1 MKVKAKHWINANG
14 NWYKPG
20 EAFEVE
26 SVIGFENAVEV
37 IAEEPKVVEP
47 AKNEPEKED
56 TEPAQV
62 TKSTTGTR
70 RGRKSST

>member
-20 EAFEVE
+20 ETFEVDT
-26 SVIGFENAVEV
+26 VIGFENAVEV
-37 IAEEPKVVEP
+37 VAEEPKVVEP
-47 AKNEPEKED
+47 VKEEPEKGNP
-56 TEPAQV
+56 EPEQV
-62 TKSTTGTR
+62 TKTTGTR